1 MKSTP
6 QFRHC
11 LSGGLDDRD
20 ALSLYFARGVG
31 MALGATHST
40 INAMGS
46 KLGPID
52 AHLRVLAMVAEAL
65 DVKQRDR

>member
-1 MKSTP
+1 MSE
-6 QFRHC
+6 
-11 LSGGLDDRD
+11 GLDDRD

-31 MALGATHST
+31 TAFGATHIT

-52 AHLRVLAMVAEAL
+52 AHLQVLATVAEAL
-65 DVKQRDR
+65 DVKQRDRQIRRANSNH

>member
-1 MKSTP
+1 M
-6 QFRHC
+6 FE
-11 LSGGLDDRD
+11 GLDDRD

-52 AHLRVLAMVAEAL
+52 AHLQVLATVAEAL
-65 DVKQRDR
+65 DVKQRDRQIRRANSNH